1 MAFLGLF
8 GNYDKPGPGVD
19 KDEPKK
25 AAPVRFFEILW
36 RKLSKLVQLN
46 LTFMIPFIVVIALMV
61 GVFLLPIPH
70 FLYATSFFGVLD
82 LYILY
87 AVTLPLILLSPFT
100 CGLAYVTRNFARE
113 EHAFVWSDFWDAVKN
128 NWKPALLNGVI
139 VYLAYVILSFSIFFY
154 STRVSDNWM
163 FMIPLA
169 VCCILSILMLFAQY
183 YIPVMIVT
191 FDLKLRHIYRN
202 AFIFSIMGL
211 LRNLMITAI
220 LAGLFIALLFCPAA
234 FAVIPLLLVIIFLC
248 AFISYLTS
256 FATYSLLDTYL
267 IQPFYKKEA
276 EAKDAEIRVAKDGDT
291 FNFDNDELDDDDDD
305 KPQYVYVNGR
315 LIDRKI
321 MEQESLFSDKTD
333 TSDHLQ

>member
-61 GVFLLPIPH
+61 GVFLLPVPH

-191 FDLKLRHIYRN
+191 FDLKLRHIYRT
-202 AFIFSIMGL
+202 
-211 LRNLMITAI
+211 R
-220 LAGLFIALLFCPAA
+220 LF
-234 FAVIPLLLVIIFLC
+234 
-248 AFISYLTS
+248 
-256 FATYSLLDTYL
+256 SLLWVCCAT
-267 IQPFYKKEA
+267 
-276 EAKDAEIRVAKDGDT
+276 
-291 FNFDNDELDDDDDD
+291 
-305 KPQYVYVNGR
+305 
-315 LIDRKI
+315 
-321 MEQESLFSDKTD
+321 
-333 TSDHLQ
+333 

>member
-1 MAFLGLF
+1 
-8 GNYDKPGPGVD
+8 
-19 KDEPKK
+19 
-25 AAPVRFFEILW
+25 
-36 RKLSKLVQLN
+36 
-46 LTFMIPFIVVIALMV
+46 MIPFIVVIALMV
-61 GVFLLPIPH
+61 SVFLLPIPH
-70 FLYATSFFGVLD
+70 FLYVTSFFGVLD

-211 LRNLMITAI
+211 LRNLMITVI
-220 LAGLFIALLFCPAA
+220 LAGLFIAFLFCPAA
-234 FAVIPLLLVIIFLC
+234 FSVIPLLLVIIFLC

>member
-1 MAFLGLF
+1 
-8 GNYDKPGPGVD
+8 
-19 KDEPKK
+19 
-25 AAPVRFFEILW
+25 
-36 RKLSKLVQLN
+36 
-46 LTFMIPFIVVIALMV
+46 
-61 GVFLLPIPH
+61 
-70 FLYATSFFGVLD
+70 
-82 LYILY
+82 
-87 AVTLPLILLSPFT
+87 
-100 CGLAYVTRNFARE
+100 
-113 EHAFVWSDFWDAVKN
+113 
-128 NWKPALLNGVI
+128 
-139 VYLAYVILSFSIFFY
+139 
-154 STRVSDNWM
+154 
-163 FMIPLA
+163 
-169 VCCILSILMLFAQY
+169 MLFAQY

-220 LAGLFIALLFCPAA
+220 LAGLFIAFLFCPAA

-256 FATYSLLDTYL
+256 FATYSLLDTY
-267 IQPFYKKEA
+267 QPFYKKEA

>member
-211 LRNLMITAI
+211 LRNLDDYGNPCGFVHCVFVLPGGIC
-220 LAGLFIALLFCPAA
+220 GDPAA
-234 FAVIPLLLVIIFLC
+234 ARNHFPVCVYQL
-248 AFISYLTS
+248 S
-256 FATYSLLDTYL
+256 
-267 IQPFYKKEA
+267 
-276 EAKDAEIRVAKDGDT
+276 
-291 FNFDNDELDDDDDD
+291 DELCNVFVAR
-305 KPQYVYVNGR
+305 YVPDPAVLQKGSGSEGR
-315 LIDRKI
+315 
-321 MEQESLFSDKTD
+321 
-333 TSDHLQ
+333 

>member
-61 GVFLLPIPH
+61 SVFLLPIPH
-70 FLYATSFFGVLD
+70 FLYVTSFFGVLD

-191 FDLKLRHIYRN
+191 FDLKLKRVYFLYYGLIAQPDDYGNPCGFVHCV
-202 AFIFSIMGL
+202 FVLPGGIFGD
-211 LRNLMITAI
+211 
-220 LAGLFIALLFCPAA
+220 PAA
-234 FAVIPLLLVIIFLC
+234 ARNHFPVCVHQL
-248 AFISYLTS
+248 S
-256 FATYSLLDTYL
+256 
-267 IQPFYKKEA
+267 
-276 EAKDAEIRVAKDGDT
+276 
-291 FNFDNDELDDDDDD
+291 DELCNVFVAR
-305 KPQYVYVNGR
+305 YVPDPAVLQKGSGSEGR
-315 LIDRKI
+315 
-321 MEQESLFSDKTD
+321 
-333 TSDHLQ
+333 

>member
-1 MAFLGLF
+1 
-8 GNYDKPGPGVD
+8 
-19 KDEPKK
+19 
-25 AAPVRFFEILW
+25 
-36 RKLSKLVQLN
+36 
-46 LTFMIPFIVVIALMV
+46 
-61 GVFLLPIPH
+61 
-70 FLYATSFFGVLD
+70 
-82 LYILY
+82 
-87 AVTLPLILLSPFT
+87 
-100 CGLAYVTRNFARE
+100 
-113 EHAFVWSDFWDAVKN
+113 
-128 NWKPALLNGVI
+128 
-139 VYLAYVILSFSIFFY
+139 
-154 STRVSDNWM
+154 
-163 FMIPLA
+163 MIPLA

-220 LAGLFIALLFCPAA
+220 LAGLFIAFLFCPAA

-291 FNFDNDELDDDDDD
+291 FNFDSDELDDDDDD

>member
-1 MAFLGLF
+1 M
-8 GNYDKPGPGVD
+8 
-19 KDEPKK
+19 
-25 AAPVRFFEILW
+25 
-36 RKLSKLVQLN
+36 
-46 LTFMIPFIVVIALMV
+46 
-61 GVFLLPIPH
+61 
-70 FLYATSFFGVLD
+70 
-82 LYILY
+82 
-87 AVTLPLILLSPFT
+87 
-100 CGLAYVTRNFARE
+100 
-113 EHAFVWSDFWDAVKN
+113 
-128 NWKPALLNGVI
+128 NGVI

-202 AFIFSIMGL
+202 AFYFLYYGSVRTDDYG
-211 LRNLMITAI
+211 NPC
-220 LAGLFIALLFCPAA
+220 GFIHCVFVLPGGICSDPAA
-234 FAVIPLLLVIIFLC
+234 ARNHFPVCVHQLSDELCDVFVARYVPDPAVLQKRKRKRRTL
-248 AFISYLTS
+248 
-256 FATYSLLDTYL
+256 
-267 IQPFYKKEA
+267 K
-276 EAKDAEIRVAKDGDT
+276 IRVAKDGDT